1 MIFAK
6 FDSSI
11 YSQLSFSTTIPI
23 FDVQNIN
30 IGRIRG
36 NNSFSA
42 GVIGNFGHQF
52 VIKDG
57 KYSISLLTELGYYRQ
72 TFSESYSYSMNYLD
86 INIKDNLSFDT
97 LLLGIMPKLNIDL
110 RDLLTSIG
118 IDSKTRMM
126 SIGIG
131 FGMKIPLG
139 GKSYSYI
146 NNIEYDEKISFND
159 INRAF
164 TYAVIPYIKFQID
177 DYFYFSEYAAFLF
190 GVSIVY
196 DFGIY
201 YDVKQLD
208 APLSNFMNKY
218 GLSNFEVSLNLGIK
232 FGK

>member
-1 MIFAK
+1 MKRLILFAGLFLSLFTDMIFAK

-131 FGMKIPLG
+131 FGMKIPLEL
-139 GKSYSYI
+139 Y
-146 NNIEYDEKISFND
+146 
-159 INRAF
+159 
-164 TYAVIPYIKFQID
+164 
-177 DYFYFSEYAAFLF
+177 
-190 GVSIVY
+190 
-196 DFGIY
+196 
-201 YDVKQLD
+201 
-208 APLSNFMNKY
+208 
-218 GLSNFEVSLNLGIK
+218 
-232 FGK
+232 